1 MCVCN
6 CTHDK
11 IPTLL
16 VPVTLKKTG
25 LFNWITIMLLTGW
38 VLVVGFA
45 ASNAQVEDR
54 SELPTIQSFIE
65 KQL

>member
-1 MCVCN
+1 
-6 CTHDK
+6 
-11 IPTLL
+11 
-16 VPVTLKKTG
+16 
-25 LFNWITIMLLTGW
+25 MLLTGW